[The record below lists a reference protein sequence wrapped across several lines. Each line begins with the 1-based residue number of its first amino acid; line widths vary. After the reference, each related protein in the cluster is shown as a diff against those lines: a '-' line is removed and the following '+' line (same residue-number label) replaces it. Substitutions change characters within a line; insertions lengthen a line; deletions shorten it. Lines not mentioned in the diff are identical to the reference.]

1 MECYRKPV
9 ATGRAADAYCAV
21 CDAPMTGDEAALN
34 YKLTDRKTTHLLCP
48 ICLGKKLS
56 LSPETLRE
64 MITLFRKQGCRFFSP
79 WIETDP

>member
-1 MECYRKPV
+1 MEFFQKPV
-9 ATGRAADAYCAV
+9 MEGRPADVYCAD
-21 CDAPMTGDEAALN
+21 CDTPMTGDEAALN

-79 WIETDP
+79 WVETDP

>member
-1 MECYRKPV
+1 MEFFQKPV
-9 ATGRAADAYCAV
+9 MATRSADAYCAD

-48 ICLGKKLS
+48 VCLGKKLA

-64 MITLFRKQGCRFFSP
+64 MITLFRKQGCLMFSP
-79 WIETDP
+79 WVEE